1 MKNLRDIVESLLDD
15 EDEIMDKAIGPVEIW
30 LNLHQSYES
39 WHTTMESLLSE
50 ILSKKVKE
58 IKIPQYYRPAI
69 EKFRNKLNNDDYYLY
84 VQRNTFNRL
93 TLVAVSHGLEKM
105 YCWEGCPTKGHP
117 KPFVDRL
124 AATTP
129 AKLCRMT
136 GGRDDER
143 LFILP
148 KEYVWLYRRM
158 KDDFD
163 KNN

>member
-1 MKNLRDIVESLLDD
+1 MRNLRDIVESLLDD

-39 WHTTMESLLSE
+39 WHTTMEALLSE
-50 ILSKKVKE
+50 IFSTKAKE
-58 IKIPQYYRPAI
+58 IKIPKYNRPAI
-69 EKFRNKLNNDDYYLY
+69 EKFRDKLNNEDYYLY
-84 VQRNTFNRL
+84 IQRNTLGRL
-93 TLVAVSHGLEKM
+93 TLVATSHGLEKM
-105 YCWEGCPTKGHP
+105 YCWEGSRGKWSN
-117 KPFVDRL
+117 VDRL
-124 AATTP
+124 AVTTP

-136 GGRDDER
+136 RDDER

>member
-15 EDEIMDKAIGPVEIW
+15 EDEIMDKAIGSVEIW
-30 LNLHQSYES
+30 LNLHQSYDS
-39 WHTTMESLLSE
+39 WHTTMEALLSE
-50 ILSKKVKE
+50 ILSKKAKE
-58 IKIPQYYRPAI
+58 IKIPKYNRLAI
-69 EKFRNKLNNDDYYLY
+69 EKFRDKLNNEDYYLY
-84 VQRNTFNRL
+84 VQRNKFDRL
-93 TLVAVSHGLEKM
+93 TLVAISHGLEKM
-105 YCWEGCPTKGHP
+105 YCWEGSPTKGFS
-117 KPFVDRL
+117 KPLVSRFAV
-124 AATTP
+124 TTP

-158 KDDFD
+158 KDDFE